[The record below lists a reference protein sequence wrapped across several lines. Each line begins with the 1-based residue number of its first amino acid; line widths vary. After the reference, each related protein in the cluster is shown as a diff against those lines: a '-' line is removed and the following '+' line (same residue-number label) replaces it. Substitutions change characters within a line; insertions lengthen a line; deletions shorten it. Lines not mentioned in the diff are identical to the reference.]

1 MKFSFHVCDTPCAE
15 EYYMG
20 VNACYEAY
28 IVDVPDELF
37 PKELLD
43 IMKNQGVVVRDDR
56 GQVEITRKL
65 ISKTVTAIAPVRE

>member
-1 MKFSFHVCDTPCAE
+1 MKLSFHVCDTPCAE

-37 PKELLD
+37 PKELLE
-43 IMKNQGVVVRDDR
+43 IMKNQGLVVRNEQ
-56 GQVEITRKL
+56 GEITRKL

>member
-1 MKFSFHVCDTPCAE
+1 MKLSFHICDTPCAE

-20 VNACYEAY
+20 VNATYEAY

-43 IMKNQGVVVRDDR
+43 IIKNQGVVVKDER

-65 ISKTVTAIAPVRE
+65 ISKTVTSIAPIKE

>member
-1 MKFSFHVCDTPCAE
+1 MKLSFHVCDTPCAE

-20 VNACYEAY
+20 VNAYYEAY

-43 IMKNQGVVVRDDR
+43 IIKNQGLVVRNER
-56 GQVEITRKL
+56 GEITRKL
-65 ISKTVTAIAPVRE
+65 ISKTVTAIVPVRK